1 MVVVVVEVVL
11 HESKKLSLVIS
22 CDEMDDMDAL
32 KEVLQAAMVW
42 VAWNRRHHRPL
53 RWQTVAVVEVELHD
67 LKKLSISL
75 ACDEVQ
81 PLKGVQQVAM
91 V

>member
-1 MVVVVVEVVL
+1 
-11 HESKKLSLVIS
+11 
-22 CDEMDDMDAL
+22 
-32 KEVLQAAMVW
+32 
-42 VAWNRRHHRPL
+42 
-53 RWQTVAVVEVELHD
+53 VVEVELHD

-75 ACDEVQ
+75 AYDEVQ